1 MTMRTTRFATLW
13 VALFAASLVVMPLSA
28 QQRLLLDN
36 DWIFT
41 KEGDAPIMV
50 DLPHDWSIQGTPF
63 IDEPSGNDGGYY
75 PTGRGEYRKVL
86 HLKTKSPDRRYTL

>member
-1 MTMRTTRFATLW
+1 MRTTRFATLW
-13 VALFAASLVVMPLSA
+13 VALLAASLVVMPLSA

-41 KEGDAPIMV
+41 KEGDAPITV

-75 PTGRGEYRKVL
+75 PTGRGGIPKGAALEDEISRPSVC
-86 HLKTKSPDRRYTL
+86 TLF